1 MVEKRGKKHQTQQQ
15 IFVRCSWLGLSER
28 FVVLSDLLNEH
39 HRVAP
44 LVESLAQNLYSTQ
57 SPGRRVS
64 EIALWLLK
72 KSTFLKTAGIWGAPT
87 AN

>member
-1 MVEKRGKKHQTQQQ
+1 VVEKRGKKHQTQQQ

-44 LVESLAQNLYSTQ
+44 LVESLAQNRLITH
-57 SPGRRVS
+57 
-64 EIALWLLK
+64 
-72 KSTFLKTAGIWGAPT
+72 
-87 AN
+87 

>member
-1 MVEKRGKKHQTQQQ
+1 VVEKRGKKHQTQQQ

-44 LVESLAQNLYSTQ
+44 LVESLAQNRDYTHLPISFE
-57 SPGRRVS
+57 RFRCEVNR
-64 EIALWLLK
+64 K
-72 KSTFLKTAGIWGAPT
+72 KSKFE
-87 AN
+87 